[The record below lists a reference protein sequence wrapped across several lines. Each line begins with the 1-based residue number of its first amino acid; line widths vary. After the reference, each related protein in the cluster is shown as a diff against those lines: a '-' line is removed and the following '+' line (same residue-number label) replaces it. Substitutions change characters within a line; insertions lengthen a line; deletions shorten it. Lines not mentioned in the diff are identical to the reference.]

1 MKLLSFKHIFILGAL
16 LAAGSVQVHAA
27 DEVTGKSE
35 ELELTDSIVH
45 DTLVLADGKLT
56 RYDRRVMRYRKHWD
70 LLIPTSGIIQTCGNM
85 GIISLGIG
93 WEYGKRRQWETQLL
107 FGYIP
112 KFSSDDEKFTI
123 RSRRISFL
131 GVAISVRAGG
141 LNRWSAACISI
152 RCSDMISGQSSLP
165 SMKAATI
172 RSLPESVLISPW
184 VNVLSMIFR
193 TINVSVSRVLRSSM
207 SWVQRISTLCVS
219 TVTAMPVSGMS
230 SASLSVPRCSTF
242 KPRTG

>member
-1 MKLLSFKHIFILGAL
+1 MKLLSFKHIFIWGAL

-93 WEYGKRRQWETQLL
+93 WEYGKHRQWETQLL

-123 RSRRISFL
+123 RSRKISFL
-131 GVAISVRAGG
+131 GVVISVRAGG

-193 TINVSVSRVLRSSM
+193 TISVSVSRVLRSSM

>member
-1 MKLLSFKHIFILGAL
+1 MKLLSFKHIFIWGAL

-27 DEVTGKSE
+27 DEVSGKSE

-112 KFSSDDEKFTI
+112 KFSSDDEKLTMTLKENFIPWRCNIGKGWWFEPLECSLYFNTVFGHDFWTKQPTKYESGYYPFSTRVRPNI
-123 RSRRISFL
+123 AL
-131 GVAISVRAGG
+131 GER
-141 LNRWSAACISI
+141 
-152 RCSDMISGQSSLP
+152 
-165 SMKAATI
+165 
-172 RSLPESVLISPW
+172 
-184 VNVLSMIFR
+184 LSMIFR

-230 SASLSVPRCSTF
+230 SASLSVPKCSTF
-242 KPRTG
+242 KSRTG

>member
-35 ELELTDSIVH
+35 ELELKDSIVH

-131 GVAISVRAGG
+131 GVVISVRAGG
-141 LNRWSAACISI
+141 LNRWSAVCISI
-152 RCSDMISGQSSLP
+152 RCSDMISGLSSLP

-219 TVTAMPVSGMS
+219 TVMAMPVSGMS

>member
-35 ELELTDSIVH
+35 ELELKDSIVH

-56 RYDRRVMRYRKHWD
+56 RYDRRIMRYRKHWD

-112 KFSSDDEKFTI
+112 KFSSDDEKYTMTLKENFI
-123 RSRRISFL
+123 PWRRNI
-131 GVAISVRAGG
+131 GKAGG

-152 RCSDMISGQSSLP
+152 RCSDMISGRSSLP

-172 RSLPESVLISPW
+172 RSLPESVQISPW

-230 SASLSVPRCSTF
+230 SASLSVPKCSTF
-242 KPRTG
+242 KSRTG

>member
-1 MKLLSFKHIFILGAL
+1 MKLLSFKYIFILGAL

-35 ELELTDSIVH
+35 ELELKDSIVH

-93 WEYGKRRQWETQLL
+93 WEYGKHRQWETQLL

-123 RSRRISFL
+123 RSRKISFL

-219 TVTAMPVSGMS
+219 SVMAMPVSGMS

>member
-27 DEVTGKSE
+27 DEVTGNSK
-35 ELELTDSIVH
+35 ELEQKDSIVH

-56 RYDRRVMRYRKHWD
+56 RYDRRIMRYRKHWD

-112 KFSSDDEKFTI
+112 KFSSDDEKLTMTLKENFIPWRVMFKKGWSFEPLECGLYLNTVFGSDFWTRQPSKYENGYYPFSTRI
-123 RSRRISFL
+123 RPNIFIGEQFSKE
-131 GVAISVRAGG
+131 ISVNKRKFIKSFTFFYELSTNDIYTMSFIRNGKAEFWDVFG
-141 LNRWSAACISI
+141 L
-152 RCSDMISGQSSLP
+152 SLGL
-165 SMKAATI
+165 K
-172 RSLPESVLISPW
+172 
-184 VNVLSMIFR
+184 
-193 TINVSVSRVLRSSM
+193 
-207 SWVQRISTLCVS
+207 VQL
-219 TVTAMPVSGMS
+219 
-230 SASLSVPRCSTF
+230 F
-242 KPRTG
+242 

>member
-56 RYDRRVMRYRKHWD
+56 RYDRRIMRYRKHWD

-152 RCSDMISGQSSLP
+152 RCSDMISGQSSLS

-230 SASLSVPRCSTF
+230 SASLSVPKCSTF

>member
-112 KFSSDDEKFTI
+112 KFSSDDERLTMTLKENFI
-123 RSRRISFL
+123 PWRRNIGKGWWFEPLECSLYFNTVFGHDFWTKQPTKYESGYYPFSTRVRPNIAL
-131 GVAISVRAGG
+131 GERF
-141 LNRWSAACISI
+141 
-152 RCSDMISGQSSLP
+152 
-165 SMKAATI
+165 
-172 RSLPESVLISPW
+172 
-184 VNVLSMIFR
+184 SMIFR

-230 SASLSVPRCSTF
+230 SASLSVPKCSTF

>member
-123 RSRRISFL
+123 RSRKISFL

-152 RCSDMISGQSSLP
+152 RCSDMISGLSSLP

-219 TVTAMPVSGMS
+219 TVTEMPVSGMS
-230 SASLSVPRCSTF
+230 SASLSVPKCSTF
-242 KPRTG
+242 KSRTG

>member
-56 RYDRRVMRYRKHWD
+56 RYDRRIMRYRKHWD

-112 KFSSDDEKFTI
+112 KFSSDDEKFTMTLKENFI
-123 RSRRISFL
+123 PWRRNIGKGWWFEYYPFSTRVRPNIAL
-131 GVAISVRAGG
+131 GERFKYDIPHNKRKRIKSITFFYELGTTDIYFMRFFRNGNAGFWDVFG
-141 LNRWSAACISI
+141 LSI
-152 RCSDMISGQSSLP
+152 GA
-165 SMKAATI
+165 K
-172 RSLPESVLISPW
+172 
-184 VNVLSMIFR
+184 
-193 TINVSVSRVLRSSM
+193 
-207 SWVQRISTLCVS
+207 VQYL
-219 TVTAMPVSGMS
+219 
-230 SASLSVPRCSTF
+230 
-242 KPRTG
+242 

>member
-45 DTLVLADGKLT
+45 DTLVLADGELT
-56 RYDRRVMRYRKHWD
+56 RYDRRIMRYRKHWD

-112 KFSSDDEKFTI
+112 KFSSDDEKFTMTLKENFI
-123 RSRRISFL
+123 PWRRNIGKGWWFEPL
-131 GVAISVRAGG
+131 E
-141 LNRWSAACISI
+141 
-152 RCSDMISGQSSLP
+152 CSLYF
-165 SMKAATI
+165 
-172 RSLPESVLISPW
+172 
-184 VNVLSMIFR
+184 N
-193 TINVSVSRVLRSSM
+193 
-207 SWVQRISTLCVS
+207 
-219 TVTAMPVSGMS
+219 TVFGHDFWT
-230 SASLSVPRCSTF
+230 
-242 KPRTG
+242 K

>member
-123 RSRRISFL
+123 RSRKISFL

-152 RCSDMISGQSSLP
+152 RCSDMISGLSSLP

-230 SASLSVPRCSTF
+230 SASLSVPKCSTF
-242 KPRTG
+242 KSRTG

>member
-27 DEVTGKSE
+27 DEVTGNSK
-35 ELELTDSIVH
+35 ELEQKDSIVH

-70 LLIPTSGIIQTCGNM
+70 LLIPTSGIIQSCGNM

-123 RSRRISFL
+123 RSRKISFL
-131 GVAISVRAGG
+131 GVVISVRAGG

-152 RCSDMISGQSSLP
+152 RCSDMISGLSSLP

-230 SASLSVPRCSTF
+230 SASLSVPKCSTF
-242 KPRTG
+242 KSRTG

>member
-123 RSRRISFL
+123 RSRKISFL
-131 GVAISVRAGG
+131 GVVISVKAGG

-219 TVTAMPVSGMS
+219 TVMAMPVSGMS
-230 SASLSVPRCSTF
+230 SASLSVPKCSTF

>member
-1 MKLLSFKHIFILGAL
+1 MKLLSFKHIFFLGAL

-27 DEVTGKSE
+27 DEATGKSE

-123 RSRRISFL
+123 RSRKISFL
-131 GVAISVRAGG
+131 GVVISVRAGG

-193 TINVSVSRVLRSSM
+193 TINVSVSRV
-207 SWVQRISTLCVS
+207 
-219 TVTAMPVSGMS
+219 
-230 SASLSVPRCSTF
+230 STF
-242 KPRTG
+242 FYELGTTDIYFMRFYRNGNAGFWDVFGLSIGAKVQYL

>member
-56 RYDRRVMRYRKHWD
+56 RYDRRIMRYRKHWD

-152 RCSDMISGQSSLP
+152 RCSDMISGLSSLP

-172 RSLPESVLISPW
+172 RSLPESVQISPW

>member
-56 RYDRRVMRYRKHWD
+56 RYDRRIMRYRKHWD

-219 TVTAMPVSGMS
+219 SVMAMPVSGMS
-230 SASLSVPRCSTF
+230 SASLSVPKCSTF